1 MTAMYDPPGYLWALT
16 FVGVIGVPALACVV
30 LYRGALRADLGRGRA
45 ALLGVAAAV
54 VLGGWLAAS
63 AAIAGAGWYHT
74 QLGKQPPWLPIAV
87 VTALVVLL
95 AASRLPDVARALG
108 RDGREKALSVSDTPG
123 RLLLPHTFRV
133 AGLAFLITMVLGHL
147 PALFA
152 LPAGLGDIAVGIAA
166 PFVARRL
173 AQGTGHRSALWFN
186 ALGIVDLVVA
196 LSLGGLTA
204 YQIIQVTPANDAISE
219 LPLVL
224 IPTATVPLLLALH
237 IVSIRQLIRAS
248 RTPQRTASAV
258 GAAA

>member
-1 MTAMYDPPGYLWALT
+1 MGMTAMYDPPAYLWALT
-16 FVGVIGVPALACVV
+16 LVGVIGIPALTCVV
-30 LYRGALRADLGRGRA
+30 LYRGAQRANLGRGRA
-45 ALLGVAAAV
+45 ALLGGAAVV

-63 AAIAGAGWYHT
+63 AAIAAAGSYHT
-74 QLGKQPPWLPIAV
+74 QLGKQPPWLPIAT

-95 AASRLPDVARALG
+95 AASQLPAVAQ
-108 RDGREKALSVSDTPG
+108 ALSVSDTPS

-152 LPAGLGDIAVGIAA
+152 LPAGLGDISVGIAA

-196 LSLGGLTA
+196 LGLGGLTA

-237 IVSIRQLIRAS
+237 IVSILQLVRAS
-248 RTPQRTASAV
+248 RTPRRTASAV

>member
-1 MTAMYDPPGYLWALT
+1 MYNPPGYLWALT
-16 FVGVIGVPALACVV
+16 LFGVIGVPTLTCVV
-30 LYRGALRADLGRGRA
+30 LYRGAQRADLGRGRA
-45 ALLGVAAAV
+45 ALLGGAAAV
-54 VLGGWLAAS
+54 VLGGWVAAS
-63 AAIAGAGWYHT
+63 AAIASAGSYRT
-74 QLGKQPPWLPIAV
+74 QLPPWLPIAAG
-87 VTALVVLL
+87 TALAVLL
-95 AASRLPDVARALG
+95 AATRLPAVARALG
-108 RDGREKALSVSDTPG
+108 RDGWGKALSVSDTPS

-133 AGLAFLITMVLGHL
+133 AGLAFLITMFLGHL

-196 LSLGGLTA
+196 LGLGGLTG
-204 YQIIQVTPANDAISE
+204 YQIIHVTPAADAISE

-237 IVSIRQLIRAS
+237 VLSLRQLVRAS
-248 RTPQRTASAV
+248 RTTQPTARAV